1 MLCECL
7 GVCACFLN
15 LEMSLLTA
23 KEAVCYL
30 MVYSS
35 IEQSSRP
42 GRPAHG
48 CLTKSHM
55 NRFHKMYKKRA
66 IADAHGQL
74 RGVPVGIAVTYRDKV
89 VQYVIDHGDSL
100 GIADALTTSNYTD
113 KWKKRDLG
121 DAEDFFEYGYTKRGD
136 AEAFAKWGHYHVTG
150 PEAAGL
156 TYSAWLKGPMEL
168 CTAHIKPATHPMVA
182 LLVAKRLQAMYGG
195 GLWDG
200 MRDCI
205 QKYLPRAGDPR
216 LFEGPFTAKIPAPKP
231 LSARKKPLVVLS
243 IDLEEVDMHTCYH
256 QMYVATNHFFD
267 RRVEPSIDRGMISD
281 DDFWLLSS
289 EVSGE
294 ED

>member
-1 MLCECL
+1 
-7 GVCACFLN
+7 
-15 LEMSLLTA
+15 
-23 KEAVCYL
+23 
-30 MVYSS
+30 
-35 IEQSSRP
+35 
-42 GRPAHG
+42 
-48 CLTKSHM
+48 M
-55 NRFHKMYKKRA
+55 NRFHKMYKKRV

-100 GIADALTTSNYTD
+100 GIADALTTSNTY

-150 PEAAGL
+150 PEAACLTGGFGDYSAWHYHVTGPEAACLTGGL
-156 TYSAWLKGPMEL
+156 GDYSAWLKGPMEL

-256 QMYVATNHFFD
+256 QVYVATNHFFD
-267 RRVEPSIDRGMISD
+267 RRVEPLIDRGMNSD
-281 DDFWLLSS
+281 DNFLFLSS
-289 EVSGE
+289 DDSGE